1 MLAAEGALLLLLL
14 RRVRLVGDE
23 FGPLW
28 TPGALQQDVAN
39 DVLAGRRA
47 AAAAAQLEL
56 QREAAAIGFGVEPI
70 DIPWGYEVQRAHR
83 AAHGLAEGLRRHVEL
98 AALDDVE
105 EAARDAVRWA
115 STRAETTAATEA
127 AESWSVARDV
137 SLDDALARD
146 PRLSLELVKVWD
158 AELDKRTC
166 DVCANAHGTIVG
178 IDEDFPDGTP
188 GGVHPRCRCQYH
200 VMTIHEWRSIQ

>member
-1 MLAAEGALLLLLL
+1 
-14 RRVRLVGDE
+14 
-23 FGPLW
+23 
-28 TPGALQQDVAN
+28 
-39 DVLAGRRA
+39 
-47 AAAAAQLEL
+47 
-56 QREAAAIGFGVEPI
+56 
-70 DIPWGYEVQRAHR
+70 
-83 AAHGLAEGLRRHVEL
+83 VEL

-115 STRAETTAATEA
+115 TNRAELTAATEA

-166 DVCANAHGTIVG
+166 DVCARAHGAMVG
-178 IDEDFPDGTP
+178 IDEDFPEGTP
-188 GGVHPRCRCQYH
+188 GGVHPKCRCQYH

>member
-14 RRVRLVGDE
+14 RRVRLAGDD

-28 TPGALQQDVAN
+28 TPDELQRGVAT
-39 DVLAGRRA
+39 DILAGRRA
-47 AAAAAQLEL
+47 AATAAQLEL
-56 QREAAAIGFGVEPI
+56 QREADAIGFDTFARGL
-70 DIPWGYEVQRAHR
+70 PWGREVQRAHR

-115 STRAETTAATEA
+115 STRAELTAATEV
-127 AESWSVARDV
+127 AESWTTARDL
-137 SLDDALARD
+137 SLEDALSRE
-146 PRLSLELVKVWD
+146 PRLALELVKVWD